1 MRYKFSELTKAKRVR
16 KHQISMGINYGIGEV
31 IFIYFFFDSY
41 NYTPLFFKLLIVC
54 GIIAPFFAW
63 RYFLNQTKRILS
75 NEYEIEGESLIIH
88 ELGQIKKTIQ
98 FRNIIKFEK
107 ASLGFKIYS
116 YQSEP
121 SFIFYEI
128 ENEDELIS
136 TLKSKIPYNGN

>member
-1 MRYKFSELTKAKRVR
+1 VS
-16 KHQISMGINYGIGEV
+16 
-31 IFIYFFFDSY
+31 
-41 NYTPLFFKLLIVC
+41 

-75 NEYEIEGESLIIH
+75 NEYEIEDECLIIY
-88 ELGQIKKTIQ
+88 ELGQRKKTIQ

-121 SFIFYEI
+121 SFIFYGI
-128 ENEDELIS
+128 ENEEELINIVQN
-136 TLKSKIPYNGN
+136 KILFNKNQNLCKNINNSPKTVSLPYPIFTQYQK